1 MIELTKMNG
10 KKFTVNCDLI
20 ETVEDTPDTV
30 ITLVTGKKLIVMES
44 RQDVKS
50 LVSIYKKE
58 IFRNV

>member
-1 MIELTKMNG
+1 MNG